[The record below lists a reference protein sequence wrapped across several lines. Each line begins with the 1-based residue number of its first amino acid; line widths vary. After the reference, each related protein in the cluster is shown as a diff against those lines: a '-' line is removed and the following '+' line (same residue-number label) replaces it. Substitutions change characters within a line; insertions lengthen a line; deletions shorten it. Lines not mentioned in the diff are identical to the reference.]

1 MADFEKAI
9 SRRIFLERGVAS
21 VVGAGVGLVAG
32 DAVSWAQ
39 EPRSGKPV
47 EDAPGPDAKPTIKEY
62 RPLGNTGWK
71 VSDISFGNAGMT
83 DPSLLEY
90 AMDRGINYVDT
101 ARQYYDME
109 VVIGKLFPAKRDK
122 LFVTTKLMP
131 ELITADV
138 TAEAVGAAI
147 DESLQRLNTDYVD
160 ACLIHSVGDPNL
172 GDPTRLENPRIYE
185 AFEKAKAAGKIRCWG
200 ASSHG
205 PKMVEDFTWL
215 IENTDI
221 GMIMPG
227 MNYMTRGLEPVLA
240 KAKEKNIAVVAMKSL
255 SAARKVDYSA
265 YMKEG
270 RTVRQALLKWML
282 AQPNIDTIA
291 LTTRTFEEVDEFVG
305 ASGNPNLTPE
315 EEKALGEYGLLLD
328 RDYCRPGCGGCLAA
342 CPRGV
347 PIHDILRYRLYFH
360 SYGREKY
367 AMGLYAALPAARKAD
382 RCSGCSGHCAGA
394 CPFGIALGEKLAQAH
409 AELSA

>member
-1 MADFEKAI
+1 MSDSEKAI
-9 SRRIFLERGVAS
+9 SRRSFIERGAAS
-21 VVGAGVGLVAG
+21 IVGAGLGLAAAG
-32 DAVSWAQ
+32 GAAWTQ
-39 EPRSGKPV
+39 EPNAEQAAAAADKPQIQ
-47 EDAPGPDAKPTIKEY
+47 DY
-62 RPLGNTGWK
+62 RPLGSTGWK

-83 DPSLLEY
+83 DPALLEY
-90 AMDRGINYVDT
+90 AIERGINYVDT

-109 VVIGKLFPAKRDK
+109 VVVGKIFPQKRDK
-122 LFVTTKLMP
+122 LFVTTKLEP
-131 ELITADV
+131 ELFTPDV
-138 TAEAVGAAI
+138 TEEAVSTAI

-172 GDPTRLENPRIYE
+172 GDRARIENPNIYT
-185 AFEKAKAAGKIRCWG
+185 AFEKAKQAGKVRCWG

-240 KAKEKNIAVVAMKSL
+240 RARAKNIAVVAMKSL

-265 YMKEG
+265 YMTEG

-282 AQPNIDTIA
+282 AQPNIDTIS
-291 LTTRTFEEVDEFVG
+291 LTMRTYEDVDEFVA
-305 ASGNPNLTPE
+305 ASGNPNLTPK
-315 EEKALGEYGLLLD
+315 EEKSLKEYGLLLD
-328 RDYCRPGCGGCLAA
+328 RDYCRPGCESCLSA
-342 CPRGV
+342 CPRQV

-360 SYGREKY
+360 NYGREKY
-367 AMGLYAALPAARKAD
+367 AMGLYSALAASRRAD
-382 RCSGCSGHCAGA
+382 RCADCSGPCAGR
-394 CPFGIALGEKLAQAH
+394 CPFQLPIREKLIQAH
-409 AELSA
+409 SELTA